1 MKVLLDTNVCIA
13 VMRGQDSAVSKLA
26 THAPGDCAVSSVT
39 AYELFTGIEKCREP
53 ERERAKVTRL
63 LSALQVLPF
72 DEASARRAASVR
84 AALEAAGQTCGP
96 YDLLL
101 AGHALALGLTLIT
114 NNVRE
119 FSRVSGLVI
128 ENWVG

>member
-1 MKVLLDTNVCIA
+1 MKFLLDTNVCIA
-13 VMRGQDSAVSKLA
+13 VMRGQDSVVSKLEA
-26 THAPGDCAVSSVT
+26 HAPGDCAVSSVT
-39 AYELFTGIEKCREP
+39 AYELFTGIEKCQEP

-72 DEASARRAASVR
+72 DEVAARRAASVR
-84 AALEAAGQTCGP
+84 AALEAVGQACGS

-119 FSRVSGLVI
+119 FSRVSGLAI